1 MSKSTV
7 YIENEG
13 QSDMIMRKNVL
24 KTERE
29 RSEGAKT
36 ISVEEARRKFENVLI
51 KFRVEGIIK

>member
-24 KTERE
+24 KAERE

-36 ISVEEARRKFENVLI
+36 ISVEEARRRLREHINEI
-51 KFRVEGIIK
+51 